1 MSMVS
6 IKCEYVVYWCCF
18 FCVFFCVFFDLP
30 VLCILL
36 FIYTV
41 YVLSI
46 GALFAATKDFPQ
58 GLERYNLL
66 ANLTSNLISPNVPVS
81 HYYGV
86 GVKTPTA
93 FSYAN
98 VTKEEELSAAFRK
111 GPTKVV
117 NGDGDGT
124 VPLRSLQSVENKWQ
138 GVDVLTFKNQSHTGV
153 LKSTE
158 YIAAVLK
165 LVSYT

>member
-1 MSMVS
+1 MVS
-6 IKCEYVVYWCCF
+6 IKCEYVVVYWCCF

>member
-1 MSMVS
+1 VNMYTGV
-6 IKCEYVVYWCCF
+6 
-18 FCVFFCVFFDLP
+18 VFFVFSFVFSLTYPYCVYYYL
-30 VLCILL
+30 
-36 FIYTV
+36 YTV

>member
-1 MSMVS
+1 MYILVL
-6 IKCEYVVYWCCF
+6 F

-124 VPLRSLQSVENKWQ
+124 VPLRSLQSVENKWK